1 MKLRYL
7 KKEDCPAT
15 ETGKYSCEDA
25 PGGGME
31 CVQSSKSTAGY
42 TCKDCLDNCSND
54 PGNYPDDDPDVDTD
68 PDVDPDPKNQN
79 TLFTT
84 LKKYGIPIVF
94 GVLLLCLLIWYFTRP
109 KKNNFSVYWRR

>member
-7 KKEDCPAT
+7 KKEDCPAV
-15 ETGKYSCEDA
+15 ETGKYSCDDA

-31 CVQSSKSTAGY
+31 CVQSSKSTARY

-54 PGNYPDDDPDVDTD
+54 PGNYPDVD
-68 PDVDPDPKNQN
+68 PDVDPDSKNQN
-79 TLFTT
+79 TNQF

-109 KKNNFSVYWRR
+109 KKIIFLFIGEDKKT